1 MSTFRL
7 MLVRHGQ
14 TPANVRKALD
24 TRPPGAPLTE
34 EGHEQAR
41 TLAESLAT
49 EPVVGLYASLATR
62 AQQTATAVAERI
74 GLPLT
79 VLDSIHEVYVGDLE
93 GQTGV
98 APLTEFHRIYSAWLE
113 GGLDERIPGGE
124 TGQEVLDR
132 FLPAIERIRDS
143 HADGVAVLVSHG
155 AAIRLVAN
163 ELAGNVSADAAN
175 SVLLPNTGRIVLE
188 LDPAERSGWRCVEWT
203 GIPVG
208 QAA

>member
-34 EGHEQAR
+34 EGREQAR

-49 EPVVGLYASLATR
+49 EPIVGLYASLATR
-62 AQQTATAVAERI
+62 AQQTAAAVAERI

-79 VLDSIHEVYVGDLE
+79 VLDTVHEVYVGDLE
-93 GQTGV
+93 GETGV
-98 APLTEFHRIYSAWLE
+98 GPLTTFHRIYSAWLD
-113 GGLDERIPGGE
+113 GQLNERVPGGE
-124 TGQEVLDR
+124 TGREVLDR
-132 FLPAIERIRDS
+132 FLPAVERIRDT
-143 HADGVAVLVSHG
+143 HPDGVAVLVSHG

-163 ELAGNVSADAAN
+163 ELAGNVSAEAAN
-175 SVLLPNTGRIVLE
+175 AVLLPNTGRIVLE
-188 LDPAERSGWRCVEWT
+188 VDPAEPSGWRCLEWT
-203 GIPVG
+203 GIPIPVG
-208 QAA
+208 